1 MNRQAIRAL
10 KTLLLASLIYTNK
23 ISPGIF
29 ALFSYDQEVMFKTVE
44 WIHENHLPSQS
55 ATSLPL
61 MTLQDPASGMVMGLF
76 GGG

>member
-1 MNRQAIRAL
+1 
-10 KTLLLASLIYTNK
+10 
-23 ISPGIF
+23 
-29 ALFSYDQEVMFKTVE
+29 MFKTVE